1 MGKLN
6 DQLKITM
13 EKLKENDN
21 QKEHQTTIKKLNKDL
36 EVALNRKSHYKEKSL
51 EGEETLKNTKK
62 VKKEK
67 ELALKTIEEEN
78 NKLKTE
84 YNKLYENYNYTRD
97 ELAEVKQTVTEQ
109 KENFDRL
116 LDIGKREASVN
127 NETLERTIT
136 ENKHEIDKLKR
147 EIEKKKTEVQKGLK
161 ENNNERK
168 LKATITLETKET
180 QIEHNQLKIKH
191 KELKDTLQM
200 KEKKLETKK
209 KALQDAQDHYQVITM
224 DESKLREQATNKDIR
239 IKELEAEISRM
250 KNENNLT
257 EKKRKFNKDDTT
269 A

>member
-67 ELALKTIEEEN
+67 ELALKTIEEED

-84 YNKLYENYNYTRD
+84 YNKLFESFNDTRD

-116 LDIGKREASVN
+116 LDIGKREARVN

-136 ENKHEIDKLKR
+136 ENRNEIDRLNS
-147 EIEKKKTEVQKGLK
+147 EIEKKRTEVQKGLK
-161 ENNNERK
+161 ETNNERK
-168 LKATITLETKET
+168 SKANIIIEAKEV
-180 QIEHNQLKIKH
+180 QIEHSQLKI
-191 KELKDTLQM
+191 
-200 KEKKLETKK
+200 
-209 KALQDAQDHYQVITM
+209 
-224 DESKLREQATNKDIR
+224 
-239 IKELEAEISRM
+239 
-250 KNENNLT
+250 
-257 EKKRKFNKDDTT
+257 
-269 A
+269 